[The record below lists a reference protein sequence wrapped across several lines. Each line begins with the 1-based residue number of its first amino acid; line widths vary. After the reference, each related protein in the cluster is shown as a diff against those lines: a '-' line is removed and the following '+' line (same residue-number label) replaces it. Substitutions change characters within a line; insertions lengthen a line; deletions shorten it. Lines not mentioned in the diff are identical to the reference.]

1 MAAKQLVFSEDARR
15 RLQQGID
22 VVANAV
28 GTTLGPKG
36 RNVAIDRKFGS
47 PTITHDG
54 VTVAKEIELEDPFAN
69 MGAQLLK
76 EAATKTNDIAGDGTT
91 TSTVLAHAIVS
102 EGLKNLAAGANPMR
116 LKLGISRGVETVV
129 AALRKM
135 SQKIDTKEEIASVA
149 TNSAADP
156 EIGKLIADV
165 MDKVGKDG
173 VITVEESKSM
183 QFETEYVE
191 GMQFDRGYI
200 SAYFITDSE
209 HMEAVIP
216 EPYILIYDK
225 KISAAQDIV
234 PVLEKLVQIGKRDLV
249 IIAEDIDGEA
259 LATLVLNKLR
269 GMLNVLAV
277 KAPGFGDRRKA
288 MMQDIATLTG
298 GQLISEETGRKL
310 ETTTLQDLGKAE
322 KVVSDKD
329 NTTIVGGKG
338 DTAQIKGRIEQIRV
352 EIDKSTSD
360 YDKEKLQERLAKLSG
375 GVAIIRVGAATETE
389 LKEKKHRVEDA
400 LSATRAAI
408 EEGIVPGGE
417 IVFINA
423 VAALDKVKMDG
434 EDETIG
440 VAIVRK
446 ALEAPIRRLAE
457 NAGQDG
463 AVIIENVRR
472 LAKEQNNK
480 HLGYNVITEEYG
492 DMLKAGV
499 IDPLKVVRGALEN
512 AASIAA
518 MILTTECLVTD
529 VPEKEKPGP
538 AMPSRRWNGLLNQL
552 CLRQGHG
559 DAVPLFH
566 LIGIIL
572 NNGQT
577 SKPSHP
583 RFLEPLPDFGP
594 QRLWG
599 TRRCE
604 SDTRHPYIPRPP
616 QHRLPHQSRWQFPSM
631 AKASPFRN
639 SSRNWHAISRPK
651 PLWATPPVWKQPR
664 KPSAMNLLI
673 FFSWHRLR
681 LPKGILWMMPL
692 YRAALIVW
700 QPKRGVPLR
709 WQPGK
714 PPTGIQMQPSGR
726 ICGARWL
733 LHICATRSRL
743 PSLVPPNR
751 FT

>member
-1 MAAKQLVFSEDARR
+1 MTAKQLVFSEDARR

-22 VVANAV
+22 VVADAV

-36 RNVAIDRKFGS
+36 RNVAIDRKYGS

-91 TSTVLAHAIVS
+91 TSTVLAHAIVT

-135 SQKIDTKEEIASVA
+135 ARKIDTKEEIASVA

-191 GMQFDRGYI
+191 GMQFDRGYM
-200 SAYFITDSE
+200 SAYFITDAE
-209 HMEAVIP
+209 HMESVIA

-322 KVVSDKD
+322 KVVADKD

-338 DTAQIKGRIEQIRV
+338 DKVQIKGRIEQIRV

-423 VAALDKVKMDG
+423 VASLDKVKMDG

-472 LAKEQNNK
+472 LAKEQGNK
-480 HLGYNVITEEYG
+480 NLGYNVITEEYV

-518 MILTTECLVTD
+518 MILTTECLITD
-529 VPEKEKPGP
+529 VPEKDK
-538 AMPSRRWNGLLNQL
+538 
-552 CLRQGHG
+552 
-559 DAVPLFH
+559 
-566 LIGIIL
+566 
-572 NNGQT
+572 
-577 SKPSHP
+577 
-583 RFLEPLPDFGP
+583 
-594 QRLWG
+594 
-599 TRRCE
+599 
-604 SDTRHPYIPRPP
+604 
-616 QHRLPHQSRWQFPSM
+616 
-631 AKASPFRN
+631 
-639 SSRNWHAISRPK
+639 
-651 PLWATPPVWKQPR
+651 
-664 KPSAMNLLI
+664 SA
-673 FFSWHRLR
+673 
-681 LPKGILWMMPL
+681 PMMP
-692 YRAALIVW
+692 
-700 QPKRGVPLR
+700 
-709 WQPGK
+709 PG
-714 PPTGIQMQPSGR
+714 GGMDY
-726 ICGARWL
+726 
-733 LHICATRSRL
+733 
-743 PSLVPPNR
+743 
-751 FT
+751 

>member
-22 VVANAV
+22 MVADAV
-28 GTTLGPKG
+28 ATTLGPKG
-36 RNVAIDRKFGS
+36 RNVALDRKFGS

-91 TSTVLAHAIVS
+91 TSTVLAHAIVT
-102 EGLKNLAAGANPMR
+102 EGLKTLAAGANPMR
-116 LKLGISRGVETVV
+116 LKLGIEQGTDEVV
-129 AALRKM
+129 KALRKM
-135 SQKIDTKEEIASVA
+135 SQKIETKEEIASVA
-149 TNSAADP
+149 TNSAADA

-173 VITVEESKSM
+173 VITVEESKSL

-209 HMEAVIP
+209 HMESVIA

-225 KISAAQDIV
+225 KISAAADIV
-234 PVLEKLVQIGKRDLV
+234 PILEKMVQIGKRELV

-288 MMQDIATLTG
+288 MLADIATLTG
-298 GQLISEETGRKL
+298 GQVISEETGRKL
-310 ETTTLQDLGKAE
+310 ETVTLQDLGKAE

-329 NTTIVGGKG
+329 NTTVVGGKG
-338 DTAQIKGRIEQIRV
+338 DAAQIKGRIEQIRV

-423 VAALDKVKMDG
+423 VASLDKVKLTD
-434 EDETIG
+434 EDESIG
-440 VAIVRK
+440 VSIVRR
-446 ALEAPIRRLAE
+446 ALEAPIRKLAQ

-480 HLGYNVITEEYG
+480 HIGYNVITGEYG

-518 MILTTECLVTD
+518 MILTTECLITD
-529 VPEKEKPGP
+529 VPEKDKPA
-538 AMPSRRWNGLLNQL
+538 AMP
-552 CLRQGHG
+552 
-559 DAVPLFH
+559 
-566 LIGIIL
+566 
-572 NNGQT
+572 
-577 SKPSHP
+577 
-583 RFLEPLPDFGP
+583 
-594 QRLWG
+594 
-599 TRRCE
+599 
-604 SDTRHPYIPRPP
+604 
-616 QHRLPHQSRWQFPSM
+616 
-631 AKASPFRN
+631 
-639 SSRNWHAISRPK
+639 
-651 PLWATPPVWKQPR
+651 
-664 KPSAMNLLI
+664 
-673 FFSWHRLR
+673 
-681 LPKGILWMMPL
+681 
-692 YRAALIVW
+692 
-700 QPKRGVPLR
+700 
-709 WQPGK
+709 PG
-714 PPTGIQMQPSGR
+714 GGMG
-726 ICGARWL
+726 GMDY
-733 LHICATRSRL
+733 
-743 PSLVPPNR
+743 
-751 FT
+751 